1 MIYHNEAYSRSNSSV
16 ESSPVSSKHSL
27 KECTPSPK
35 SGSFVSAVIGAIR
48 NAATHP
54 FATKNTD
61 KKSSLESA
69 KQIYKGTHY
78 IITIYRRI
86 EKNRSINLSVIDHSE
101 LSMESSSDLLDFETE
116 PCLMMESVLEDVPL
130 PDTYSHNMVSSSDSL
145 RRALSFPETVDEG
158 NLKKTRTNEECSSL
172 TNLTQ
177 AILHRRK
184 VTRYK
189 NIGNIFIKRKN
200 NHRKPEPLYICII
213 FYRLKMRKMMI
224 AIPSANLIPV
234 RMMVR

>member
-1 MIYHNEAYSRSNSSV
+1 MF
-16 ESSPVSSKHSL
+16 L
-27 KECTPSPK
+27 
-35 SGSFVSAVIGAIR
+35 
-48 NAATHP
+48 
-54 FATKNTD
+54 
-61 KKSSLESA
+61 
-69 KQIYKGTHY
+69 
-78 IITIYRRI
+78 
-86 EKNRSINLSVIDHSE
+86 SIIDHLE

-184 VTRYK
+184 VTQQCK
-189 NIGNIFIKRKN
+189 NIFVKREK
-200 NHRKPEPLYICII
+200 KTII
-213 FYRLKMRKMMI
+213 I
-224 AIPSANLIPV
+224 
-234 RMMVR
+234 